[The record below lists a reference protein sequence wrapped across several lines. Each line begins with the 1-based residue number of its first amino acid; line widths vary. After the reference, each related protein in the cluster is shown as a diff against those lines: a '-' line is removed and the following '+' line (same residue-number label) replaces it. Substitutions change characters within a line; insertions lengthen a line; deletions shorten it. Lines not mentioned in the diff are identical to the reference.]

1 MTSHCSPVRER
12 VRVCVCPRPRMIE
25 GAGDSAETHPVPTT
39 SNPFVVAGTTLSV
52 LPSSATS
59 PPSTGHTTLLFSGRI
74 LCVFR
79 LAKEAYRGLSH
90 GVRATERRMLQLRGC
105 YSASPC
111 PLDTGLVRLIVY
123 SAFRATPNASRSA
136 AIHFSFP
143 FFGGGRFFRLQDQ
156 KRVWIAGFS

>member
-1 MTSHCSPVRER
+1 
-12 VRVCVCPRPRMIE
+12 MIE

-59 PPSTGHTTLLFSGRI
+59 PPSTGQHYSPFLREGGVRVVQAREGGIQGT
-74 LCVFR
+74 
-79 LAKEAYRGLSH
+79 SH
-90 GVRATERRMLQLRGC
+90 GVRATERRMLQSCGC

-143 FFGGGRFFRLQDQ
+143 FFWRREVFSFAGPEAGLDC
-156 KRVWIAGFS
+156 WIFLIGLKETGHFV